1 MQALLE
7 SLLFASLKPQR
18 SRSVDRVN
26 TALIN
31 ENSVLIMRTIH
42 SSIRSATHSPSFWL
56 FGLILLAALA
66 SNLTAGDGGSP
77 ASPSATGRKE
87 VSKVMREGSRLE
99 SKLMTIRLAG
109 ESIVL
114 ESDDHQ
120 TFEALENLSLERIM
134 QAVRAD
140 SGDNNWIISGQVT
153 EFRGKNYILL
163 DRVSRA
169 PRVR

>member
-56 FGLILLAALA
+56 FGLISLAALA

-77 ASPSATGRKE
+77 ASPSGTGRKE